1 MFAEAY
7 YQDPTAA
14 REKLEELLWPEGP
27 VCPHCGCFGNTTK
40 LQGQKHREGLY
51 KCNDCRKPFTV
62 TVGTIFERSHIKLH
76 LWFQVAYLMN
86 ASKKGIS
93 SHQIH
98 RMIGVTYKTAW
109 FMTMRLR
116 EAMSSDAT
124 FPLLGGP
131 GGIVE
136 ADETYWGNIPG
147 MEKQHAWHHKEKIV
161 SLVERGG
168 DVRSFHMQ
176 KVTKDTLKQIMQS
189 NIDPRSR
196 IMTDEASYYDWTKHC
211 FASHE
216 TVAHKA
222 HEYSR
227 GDVSSNTI
235 EGFFSIVKR
244 GLIGTFHHVD
254 AKHLFRYLD
263 EFDFRYNARDLTD
276 RERMFLA
283 MKGVAGKRLT
293 YHEC

>member
-1 MFAEAY
+1 MFAETY

-14 REKLEELLWPEGP
+14 REFLETVLWPNGP
-27 VCPHCGCFGNTTK
+27 VCPHCGCYEHITRLTIKRRPNAGV
-40 LQGQKHREGLY
+40 H
-51 KCNDCRKPFTV
+51 KCNDCRKEFTV
-62 TVGTIFERSHIKLH
+62 TVGTVMERSHIKLH
-76 LWFQVAYLMN
+76 IWLQAFYLMN

-93 SHQIH
+93 SHQLH
-98 RMIGVTYKTAW
+98 RMLGVSYESAW
-109 FMTMRLR
+109 FMAHRIR
-116 EAMSSDAT
+116 EAMSEDAT
-124 FPLLGGP
+124 FPQLGGE

-136 ADETYWGNIPG
+136 VDETYWGHP
-147 MEKQHAWHHKEKIV
+147 KAAPHAWHHKEKIV

-168 DVRSFHMQ
+168 DVRSFHVD
-176 KVTKDTLKQIMQS
+176 KVTKATLMPILKS

-196 IMTDEASYYDWTKHC
+196 IMTDEASYYDWCKAH
-211 FASHE
+211 FASRE
-216 TVAHKA
+216 AVSHKA
-222 HEYSR
+222 GEYSR
-227 GDVSSNTI
+227 GDVTSNTV

-276 RERMFLA
+276 SQRMFLA
-283 MKGVAGKRLT
+283 IKGAAGKRLT

>member
-14 REKLEELLWPEGP
+14 REKLEEVLWPEGP
-27 VCPHCGCFGNTTK
+27 VCPHCGSIGEHTLLVIKRRPNA
-40 LQGQKHREGLY
+40 GVR
-51 KCNDCRKPFTV
+51 KCCDCRKEFTV
-62 TVGTIFERSHIKLH
+62 TVGTVFERSHIELH
-76 LWFQVAYLMN
+76 LWFQVAHLMS

-116 EAMSSDAT
+116 EAMADG
-124 FPLLGGP
+124 FLGMLGGE
-131 GGIVE
+131 GQIVE
-136 ADETYWGNIPG
+136 ADETYWGHP
-147 MEKQHAWHHKEKIV
+147 KAAQHAWHHKEKIV

-168 DVRSFHMQ
+168 SVRSFHVE
-176 KVTKDTLKQIMQS
+176 KVTKETLMGIMKS

-196 IMTDEASYYDWTKHC
+196 IMTDEASYYDWCKAH
-211 FASHE
+211 FASRE
-216 TVAHKA
+216 SVSHKQ

-244 GLIGTFHHVD
+244 GLVGTFHHVEPR
-254 AKHLFRYLD
+254 HLFRYLD

-276 RERMFLA
+276 CERMFLA
-283 MKGVAGKRLT
+283 LKGIAHKRLT